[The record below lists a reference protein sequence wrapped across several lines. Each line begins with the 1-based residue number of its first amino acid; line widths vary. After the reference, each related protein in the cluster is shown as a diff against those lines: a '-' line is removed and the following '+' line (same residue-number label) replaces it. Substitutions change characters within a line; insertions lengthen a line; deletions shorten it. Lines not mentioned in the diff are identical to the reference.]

1 LCFRLGMQ
9 CDLSRVIRFPFS
21 FFLFVTMV
29 KFAIIHSSRG
39 NLWVSKSGHQ
49 FIKIDPERIAFSED
63 GENEILEPKSRGA
76 DVIHQFDGEAAVLI
90 DDHLITGP
98 EEWVKSIGAQIMA
111 VPRGQ
116 GRVWTKKRARHA
128 CLSADEAMNMALE

>member
-1 LCFRLGMQ
+1 
-9 CDLSRVIRFPFS
+9 
-21 FFLFVTMV
+21 MV

-49 FIKIDPERIAFSED
+49 FIKIDPERIAFSSN
-63 GENEILEPKSRGA
+63 GELLEKNHTGA
-76 DVIHQFDGEAAVLI
+76 GVTHEFDGEAAVLI

-98 EEWVKSIGAQIMA
+98 KEWVKSIGAQIMA